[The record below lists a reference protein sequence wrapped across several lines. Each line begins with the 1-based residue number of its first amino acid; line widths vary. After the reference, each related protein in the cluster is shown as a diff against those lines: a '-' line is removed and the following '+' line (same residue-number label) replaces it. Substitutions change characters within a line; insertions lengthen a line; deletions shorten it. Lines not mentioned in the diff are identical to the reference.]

1 MKPKTETETLTL
13 QDLISNKTEE
23 VIENEGSDLVSLI
36 AIAELTNLKK
46 LKTITRLK
54 PEQIPI
60 MTKLYIYGERFG
72 IPFMKSFADNIAELQ
87 VSYHGLGRKELV
99 NVVNQAQPQDPIR
112 KSLFASKEVFR

>member
-1 MKPKTETETLTL
+1 MKPKTENETLTL

-23 VIENEGSDLVSLI
+23 LIENEGSDLVSLI

-60 MTKLYIYGERFG
+60 ITKLYLYSDRFG
-72 IPFMKSFADNIAELQ
+72 IDFMKQFANNIAELQ
-87 VSYHGLGRKELV
+87 ISYHGLGRKELV

-112 KSLFASKEVFR
+112 KSLFTSKEVFR